1 MSNENLKFYST
12 RDLFDKAKRDFIVM
26 ENNLTADTVFNFFST
41 VYHVKDWIKFYHP
54 HLQNDIDAYC
64 CDDMDFILCEEIC
77 LKGKYIGTDDSTF
90 YRNGACYEINLDGVK
105 HPVFRIGEII
115 IKKIE
120 HCFEKF
126 NI

>member
-1 MSNENLKFYST
+1 MSAENFKFYST
-12 RDLFDKAKRDFIVM
+12 RDLFDKAKRDFISM
-26 ENNLTADTVFNFFST
+26 EDNLTADTIFNFFST
-41 VYHVKDWIKFYHP
+41 VYHVKDWIKYYNP

-64 CDDMDFILCEEIC
+64 RDDMDFALCEEIC

-90 YRNGACYEINLDGVK
+90 YQNGAYYEINLNGIK
-105 HPVFRIGEII
+105 HPVFKIGEII
-115 IKKIE
+115 LKKME